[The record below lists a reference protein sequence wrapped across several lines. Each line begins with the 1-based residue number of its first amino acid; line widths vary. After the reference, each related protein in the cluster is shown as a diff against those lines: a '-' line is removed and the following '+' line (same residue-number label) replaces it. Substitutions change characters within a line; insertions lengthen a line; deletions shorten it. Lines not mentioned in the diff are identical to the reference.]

1 MRTVMLSAVFA
12 ATLVGCGSDF
22 SGGLLVDS
30 TPGPTPTPPAVADGH
45 GFPCDVYA
53 VLQKNCAPC
62 HAGTMY
68 VVSFTT
74 RDTWLAPRG
83 GGTSYGQ
90 YAADQVAAEKMPP
103 PTAPAQPSAG
113 DRALL
118 IEWVA
123 AGMPAGSCGPL
134 TPPAR

>member
-1 MRTVMLSAVFA
+1 MLSGALAAVLA
-12 ATLVGCGSDF
+12 GCGSDF

-30 TPGPTPTPPAVADGH
+30 RPEPTPSPSPAGATDGH

-53 VLQKNCAPC
+53 VLEKNCAPC

-74 RDTWLAPRG
+74 RDTWLAARAP
-83 GGTSYGQ
+83 GTSYGQ
-90 YAADQVAAEKMPP
+90 YAADQVTAEKMPP
-103 PTAPAQPSAG
+103 PNAPTQPAAV

-118 IEWVA
+118 VEWVA

>member
-1 MRTVMLSAVFA
+1 MVLSAAIA
-12 ATLVGCGSDF
+12 AALAGCGSDF

-30 TPGPTPTPPAVADGH
+30 SPEPTPAPSPPAATDGH

-53 VLQKNCAPC
+53 VLEKNCAPC

-74 RDTWLAPRG
+74 RDMWRATRAPG
-83 GGTSYGQ
+83 MSYGQ
-90 YAADQVAAEKMPP
+90 YAADQVVAEKMPP
-103 PTAPAQPSAG
+103 PTAPAQPSPV

-118 IEWVA
+118 VDWVA

-134 TPPAR
+134 TPPPR

>member
-1 MRTVMLSAVFA
+1 MRRLMLCAALAAVLA
-12 ATLVGCGSDF
+12 GCGSDF

-30 TPGPTPTPPAVADGH
+30 PEPASDSH
-45 GFPCDVYA
+45 RFPCDVYA
-53 VLQKNCAPC
+53 VLERNCAPC

-68 VVSFTT
+68 VVGFTT
-74 RDTWLAPRG
+74 RDMWLASRAPG
-83 GGTSYGQ
+83 MSYGQ
-90 YAADQVAAEKMPP
+90 HAADQVAAEKMPP
-103 PTAPAQPSAG
+103 PTAPTQPSAV

-118 IEWVA
+118 VEWVA